1 MKQISSLV
9 ATSVF
14 FLNCIHAQEP
24 DGSGRMSIGSHT
36 ILAADQVPFWL
47 EMNRLGQV
55 DDQSPV
61 QQIFLFNWQRS
72 DKSKGGKLSFDYG
85 TSVTGRLSERSKV
98 YAEQYWGKINM
109 GKFYFLAGAKAEPVW
124 ADGLSHTNGNL
135 FLSNNARPNPR
146 GELGVENFNPFKG
159 SWIGR
164 FSFDGKYA
172 EYILLDD
179 RFVHHA
185 NLHHKRAMIN
195 YKISEELTFHT
206 GLDHWVIWGG
216 TSPNSTIGK
225 MPGFK
230 YYLRYILGRGGGE
243 ESPETDQ
250 DNIAGDQLGQNLFEL
265 DFKKPDYEL
274 KIYYQHMFEDGSG
287 FLFHNMQDGF
297 WGLSFERPEERPL
310 IQRVIIEFVNT
321 TNQSGAYHQYAP
333 DPSKPD
339 SLIGEGRDNYFN
351 HGVYQSGFVSY
362 NRMMGSPMFIPTI
375 ADGISIGFESTRLRA
390 LHGGIGGYLSDQ
402 IYWSGKGT
410 YSRHYGNYGAP
421 YPRFRD
427 LYSLEGNLH
436 FQTRKMPV
444 SYGFKIATDFGRY
457 LENSWGC
464 EFSFLYKL
472 K

>member
-1 MKQISSLV
+1 MQR
-9 ATSVF
+9 VF
-14 FLNCIHAQEP
+14 FFSIVYMLRNRTAAA
-24 DGSGRMSIGSHT
+24 GSGPASAARARHT
-36 ILAADQVPFWL
+36 ILAIDQVPFWL